1 VQFGYDRDHLLI
13 FSVNPVANGYK
24 SAEIPQLYR
33 NMLDRIGSIPGIR
46 GATLM
51 DNGLLGGTDSNSS
64 ISIEGGKPT
73 SGGEDDEAHWD
84 MVGPNFFSTT
94 GIPILYGREIGPQD
108 DGNGQRVGLLNQ
120 TAARH
125 FFGNQNPI
133 GSRILVQTTLG
144 KQDFVVVGVVADS
157 KHRTP
162 GEKSQRRFYIP
173 FFNPI
178 GEASYASFLVRTAG
192 DPSTVS
198 SAVRAAVKQTAAN
211 LPPVEIE
218 TMNQRVAE
226 SLTSDRMVTRLAA
239 AFGALAMVLVC
250 IGLYGIMSYAVSA
263 RTSEIG
269 IRMALGAHPSDVLL
283 MILRQSGVALG
294 IGLGAGLLFAFAGA
308 RTLTDLLYGVSPYA
322 PLPFIGFSLVLAAV
336 GVAAS
341 YIPARRATHVDP
353 VVALRYE

>member
-1 VQFGYDRDHLLI
+1 
-13 FSVNPVANGYK
+13 
-24 SAEIPQLYR
+24 
-33 NMLDRIGSIPGIR
+33 
-46 GATLM
+46 
-51 DNGLLGGTDSNSS
+51 
-64 ISIEGGKPT
+64 
-73 SGGEDDEAHWD
+73 
-84 MVGPNFFSTT
+84 
-94 GIPILYGREIGPQD
+94 
-108 DGNGQRVGLLNQ
+108 VGLLNQ

-144 KQDFVVVGVVADS
+144 KQDFVIVGVVADS

-162 GEKSQRRFYIP
+162 REKPQRRFYIP

-239 AFGALAMVLVC
+239 AFGALAIVLVC

-269 IRMALGAHPSDVLL
+269 IRMALGARKSSVLW
-283 MILRQSGVALG
+283 MIFRESSLLVLIGAA
-294 IGLGAGLLFAFAGA
+294 IGLPAIFAAGKWISSLLFGVKPADPITLASATALIFAAGL
-308 RTLTDLLYGVSPYA
+308 
-322 PLPFIGFSLVLAAV
+322 
-336 GVAAS
+336 VAC
-341 YIPARRATHVDP
+341 YVPARRAMSIDP